1 MRNSM
6 RSAVSLVVALLCCAI
21 LATPQ
26 VPPAQYPGQYP
37 PGQYPPGQYPPG
49 QYPPNTAPNTYPL
62 PGRVPVGINVPEIKL
77 PKRPSKDKKSDSTD
91 GLQITLASADGT
103 LRKLGE
109 KDLYLEAVSKR
120 VLRFRL
126 LAKTRFQNSKGEPV
140 RDSLLHP
147 GDQLSIEVNTDDP
160 ETALRV
166 VLVRGA
172 KPAERDAAERPVDEA
187 TVRTPVEGDFSKPH
201 TVTAQGP
208 APAATDSS
216 PANDASTEPAAA
228 PAAPNRTANASD
240 EQILR
245 NAREAAASFTA
256 SLPDFLVEQ
265 DTTRYFSTGFP
276 ATWQTIDTV
285 TADVAS
291 VNGSEQY
298 RNVRINGVPDDR
310 PVERTGAWSTG
321 EFVSTLQDVLGTST
335 NAVFHRR
342 GVDRVAGRA
351 ALVFDFTV
359 AQSNSHWGLVG
370 PDQRRFTPA
379 YEGAIWIDQETG
391 RVLRIE
397 QRTTA
402 LPPDFPLKRAESTLE
417 YAFARIG
424 DSTFLLPS
432 VSENIGCMSGS
443 GACTR
448 NDITF
453 RNYRKFSTDSNV
465 KFDKFRAAL

>member
-1 MRNSM
+1 
-6 RSAVSLVVALLCCAI
+6 
-21 LATPQ
+21 
-26 VPPAQYPGQYP
+26 
-37 PGQYPPGQYPPG
+37 
-49 QYPPNTAPNTYPL
+49 
-62 PGRVPVGINVPEIKL
+62 VGINVPEIKL

-103 LRKLGE
+103 LRKLSE

-172 KPAERDAAERPVDEA
+172 KPVERDAAERPVDEA
-187 TVRTPVEGDFSKPH
+187 AVRTPVEGDFSKPH

-208 APAATDSS
+208 SPAATDSS
-216 PANDASTEPAAA
+216 AANDASTEPAAA
-228 PAAPNRTANASD
+228 PNRTATASD
-240 EQILR
+240 DQIVR
-245 NAREAAASFTA
+245 NAREAAASLTA

-265 DTTRYFSTGFP
+265 DTTRYFSIGFP

-291 VNGSEQY
+291 VGGSEQY

-321 EFVSTLQDVLGTST
+321 EFVSTLQDVLSAST
-335 NAVFHRR
+335 NAAFHRR
-342 GVDRVAGRA
+342 GADRVAGRT

-359 AQSNSHWGLVG
+359 GQANSHWVLVG
-370 PDQRRFTPA
+370 PDQRRFNPA
-379 YEGAIWIDQETG
+379 YEGAVWIDQETG

-417 YAFARIG
+417 YAFVRIG

-448 NDITF
+448 NAITF